1 MDEKLQDIISII
13 CLLEAD
19 MEMEKAEEVHL
30 RTVKVIHRLL
40 IDVME
45 EQNAQSVENKHL
57 M

>member
-45 EQNAQSVENKHL
+45 EQNA
-57 M
+57 